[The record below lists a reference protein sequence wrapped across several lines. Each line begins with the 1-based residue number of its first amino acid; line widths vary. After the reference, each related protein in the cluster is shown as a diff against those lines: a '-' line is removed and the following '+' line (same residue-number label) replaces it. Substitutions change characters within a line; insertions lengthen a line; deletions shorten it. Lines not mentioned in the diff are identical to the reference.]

1 MGFAISFI
9 EFIHHTAKFLS
20 ASEQPLSI
28 ASLQPMGNSLAFW
41 RLNPPVTAFVNVE
54 IQKLAYNFNVYTL
67 ILPNIIIPSFLSTK
81 PLYCIR
87 SLQVYLS
94 NYRSTL
100 LFMFDLW
107 NDLATN
113 GSNEVAHSE
122 YGSMQMRIV
131 PLDPLMVNLSFQMTN
146 RKYFGIPAMQPLLN
160 PSPIAQLLIHIINFP
175 PATTLQEVELDFVL
189 CMQVAHRGNFLR
201 GQNGWVNLRSQL
213 IDSDALR
220 TLYRA
225 VSF

>member
-54 IQKLAYNFNVYTL
+54 IQKLAYNFNVYTQ

-100 LFMFDLW
+100 LFMFDFW

-113 GSNEVAHSE
+113 DP
-122 YGSMQMRIV
+122 MR
-131 PLDPLMVNLSFQMTN
+131 
-146 RKYFGIPAMQPLLN
+146 
-160 PSPIAQLLIHIINFP
+160 
-175 PATTLQEVELDFVL
+175 
-189 CMQVAHRGNFLR
+189 
-201 GQNGWVNLRSQL
+201 
-213 IDSDALR
+213 LR
-220 TLYRA
+220 TVNMAVCKCVSSHWIHWWWIYRSRWQIGSIL
-225 VSF
+225 VSLPCNHCWILLQLHNC